1 MNRRQFLTSAAM
13 VPLLSGSRSRHT
25 FENGAAQT
33 IRRVRP
39 GDPSWPGA
47 ASWAQLRDDVGGN
60 LIEVRSL
67 FGECPASPRGAACLE
82 ALEHM
87 RNPYWI
93 GDQPAG
99 TEVSGWL
106 DAWTPAPSAYAVRAR
121 HAADVA
127 AAVNFAREHQL
138 RLVVK
143 GGGHSYLGTSNAPDS
158 LLVWT
163 RGMNAV
169 TVHDAF
175 VPQGCEGRVAPV
187 AAVSAEAGAVWMDL
201 YTAVTTERGRYVQGG
216 GCTTVGVAG
225 LVQSGG
231 FGSFSKRF
239 GTAAAWLLEAEVVTA
254 DGRVRVVNPC
264 RDPDLFW
271 ALKGGGGGTF
281 GTVTRLTLRTHD
293 LPSRFGGAGG
303 TIDARSDDAFRRL
316 IAHFL
321 DVYRERL
328 FNPHWGEQVRFGP
341 GNQLEISM
349 VCQGLD
355 QAQASAAWQP
365 FFDWVRATP
374 GDFAAPSLRVGVGD
388 ARDWW
393 EVKGNP
399 SMIPDTRRG
408 ARPNRGW
415 WRGDQD
421 QVGAF
426 IHGYESVWLPA
437 ALLLPSDQRRLA
449 AALFDASRS
458 KEVELH
464 MNKGLAGAPPD
475 VLGMARQTATNP
487 AALDAFAL
495 AIIADGEAPAYPGL
509 ARVAVDLAAARRNA
523 REIDRAAAA
532 LRGLVPNA
540 GSYVSESNYFNTS
553 WQSAYWGSHY
563 SRLRAVKRQYDPD
576 GLFIVHHGV
585 GSEEWSADGF
595 TRVGGGG
602 DAPVQ

>member
-1 MNRRQFLTSAAM
+1 MNRRQFLRSAAAI
-13 VPLLSGSRSRHT
+13 PLLAGGSRPRQASA
-25 FENGAAQT
+25 NDAAQT

-47 ASWAQLRDDVGGN
+47 ASWAKLRDDVGGN

-67 FGECPASPRGAACLE
+67 FGECPTSPRGAACLD
-82 ALEHM
+82 ALEHL

-121 HAADVA
+121 NAADVA
-127 AAVNFAREHQL
+127 AAVSFARTHNL

-169 TVHDAF
+169 TVHDTF
-175 VPQGCEGRVAPV
+175 VPRGCEGRFAPV
-187 AAVSAEAGAVWMDL
+187 AAVSAGAGAVWMDL

-231 FGSFSKRF
+231 FGSFSKGF

-254 DGRVRVVNPC
+254 DGRVRVVNAC
-264 RDPDLFW
+264 SDPDLFW

-281 GTVTRLTLRTHD
+281 GIVTRLTLRTHD
-293 LPSRFGGAGG
+293 LPSRFGTAGG
-303 TIDARSDDAFRRL
+303 TIDARSDEAFRRL
-316 IAHFL
+316 IARF
-321 DVYRERL
+321 VSFYRERL
-328 FNPHWGEQVRFGP
+328 FNRHWGEHVRVGP
-341 GNQLEISM
+341 GNRFEISM

-355 QAQASAAWQP
+355 QGQARTAWLP
-365 FFDWVRATP
+365 FFDWLREAP
-374 GDFAAPSLRVGVGD
+374 ADFAAPVLHAATIE
-388 ARDWW
+388 ARRWW
-393 EVKGNP
+393 EVGRSP
-399 SMIPDTRRG
+399 AMIRDTRAG
-408 ARPNRGW
+408 APANRGW
-415 WRGDQD
+415 WEGDQE

-426 IHGYESVWLPA
+426 IHGYESLWLPA
-437 ALLLPSDQRRLA
+437 TLLRSSDQRRLA
-449 AALFDASRS
+449 GALFDASRR
-458 KEVELH
+458 KRVELH
-464 MNKGLAGAPPD
+464 LNKGLAGAPPD
-475 VLGMARQTATNP
+475 VLDVTRQTATNP

-523 REIDRAAAA
+523 REIDRAAAE
-532 LRGLVPNA
+532 LRSLVPNA
-540 GSYVSESNYFNTS
+540 GSYVSESNYFNKS
-553 WQSAYWGSHY
+553 WQTAYWGQHY
-563 SRLRAVKRQYDPD
+563 SRLRAIKRQYDPG
-576 GLFIVHHGV
+576 GLFFVHHGV

-595 TRVGGGG
+595 TRVSGE
-602 DAPVQ
+602 

>member
-1 MNRRQFLTSAAM
+1 
-13 VPLLSGSRSRHT
+13 
-25 FENGAAQT
+25 
-33 IRRVRP
+33 
-39 GDPSWPGA
+39 
-47 ASWAQLRDDVGGN
+47 
-60 LIEVRSL
+60 
-67 FGECPASPRGAACLE
+67 
-82 ALEHM
+82 
-87 RNPYWI
+87 
-93 GDQPAG
+93 
-99 TEVSGWL
+99 
-106 DAWTPAPSAYAVRAR
+106 
-121 HAADVA
+121 
-127 AAVNFAREHQL
+127 
-138 RLVVK
+138 
-143 GGGHSYLGTSNAPDS
+143 
-158 LLVWT
+158 
-163 RGMNAV
+163 
-169 TVHDAF
+169 
-175 VPQGCEGRVAPV
+175 
-187 AAVSAEAGAVWMDL
+187 
-201 YTAVTTERGRYVQGG
+201 
-216 GCTTVGVAG
+216 
-225 LVQSGG
+225 
-231 FGSFSKRF
+231 
-239 GTAAAWLLEAEVVTA
+239 
-254 DGRVRVVNPC
+254 
-264 RDPDLFW
+264 
-271 ALKGGGGGTF
+271 
-281 GTVTRLTLRTHD
+281 
-293 LPSRFGGAGG
+293 
-303 TIDARSDDAFRRL
+303 
-316 IAHFL
+316 
-321 DVYRERL
+321 
-328 FNPHWGEQVRFGP
+328 
-341 GNQLEISM
+341 
-349 VCQGLD
+349 
-355 QAQASAAWQP
+355 
-365 FFDWVRATP
+365 
-374 GDFAAPSLRVGVGD
+374 
-388 ARDWW
+388 
-393 EVKGNP
+393 
-399 SMIPDTRRG
+399 MIPDTRRG